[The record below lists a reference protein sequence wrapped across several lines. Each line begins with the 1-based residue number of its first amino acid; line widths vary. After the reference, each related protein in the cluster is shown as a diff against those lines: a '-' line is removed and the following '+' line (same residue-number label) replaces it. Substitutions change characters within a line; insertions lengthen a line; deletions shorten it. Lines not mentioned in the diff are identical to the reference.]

1 MLIEP
6 VASVAEARRAKELNK
21 GKGIHYTAKTVDI

>member
-6 VASVAEARRAKELNK
+6 VASVAEARIAKELNK
-21 GKGIHYTAKTVDI
+21 GKGIHYTAKMVDI